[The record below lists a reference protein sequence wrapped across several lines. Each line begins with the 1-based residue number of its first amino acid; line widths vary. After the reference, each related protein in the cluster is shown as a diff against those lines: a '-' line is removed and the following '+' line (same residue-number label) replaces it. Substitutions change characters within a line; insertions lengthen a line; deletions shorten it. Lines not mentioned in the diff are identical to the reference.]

1 MSPKRALVLIIFIT
15 LIALGVSLPAGYPL
29 KFSLGNI
36 TIDRELEPL
45 GINIQNERFNIVK
58 MPRTV
63 LGLDVAG
70 GARLVYE
77 TDLSAIAQS
86 DYQDAL
92 DATRNIIEQRVN
104 LFGVTEP
111 VVRTSQV
118 GDSHRIIVEL
128 PGIADVSS
136 ARALIGQTAL
146 LEIRQFPSDMEASVA
161 ATLFPSY
168 EVTGET
174 GLTGKDL
181 RKANVTFDQTNGQS
195 VVQLLFTSEGGKL
208 FEEIT
213 RNNVG
218 RQLPIFLDGFPITN
232 PRVDQVITGGTAV
245 ISGGFTP
252 EQAKY
257 LSIQLNSGALPVPIA
272 VVEEKTVGPTL
283 GKESV
288 GKSVRAGLIGLGI
301 VMVFMCLYYGRL
313 GILASIAL
321 TIYGVVTYAI
331 FRIIPITLTLPGI
344 AGFILSIG
352 MAVDSNILIFERIKE
367 ELRDGRPWNI
377 AMEAGFGRAWDSIR
391 DANVTTL
398 LTCFILFNP
407 FNWEFLP
414 QFGLA
419 RGFAAT
425 LALGIIVSLFT
436 GIVVSRNLIRVFMSG
451 KDIRHD

>member
-1 MSPKRALVLIIFIT
+1 MNPKRALIVIIIVT
-15 LIALGVSLPAGYPL
+15 LLAIGVSLPEGYPL
-29 KFSLGNI
+29 KFSLGKI
-36 TIDRELEPL
+36 TIDRELQPL

-77 TDLSAIAQS
+77 TDISAIAQS

-104 LFGVTEP
+104 MFGVTEP
-111 VVRTSQV
+111 VVRTSQM

-128 PGIADVSS
+128 PGVTDVAL
-136 ARALIGQTAL
+136 ARDLIGQTAL
-146 LEIRQFPSDMEASVA
+146 LEVREFPGDIEASVA

-168 EVTGET
+168 EVTQDT

-181 RKANVTFDQTNGQS
+181 RKASVTFDQTNGQS

-213 RNNVG
+213 KRNVG
-218 RQLPIFLDGFPITN
+218 KQLPIFLDGFPITN
-232 PRVDQVITGGTAV
+232 PRVDSVIAGGTAI
-245 ISGGFTP
+245 ISGQFTP

-257 LSIQLNSGALPVPIA
+257 LSIQLNSGALPVPVSVI
-272 VVEEKTVGPTL
+272 EEKTVGPTL

-288 GKSVRAGLIGLGI
+288 EKSVRAGLIGLGM
-301 VMVFMCLYYGRL
+301 VMVFMCLYYGKM
-313 GILASIAL
+313 GVLASIAL
-321 TIYGVVTYAI
+321 AIYGVITYAI
-331 FRIIPITLTLPGI
+331 FRIIPVTMTLPGI

-367 ELRDGRPWNI
+367 EVREGRSWNI
-377 AMEAGFGRAWDSIR
+377 AMESGFGRAWDSIR

-425 LALGIIVSLFT
+425 LAIGIIVGLFT
-436 GIVVSRNLIRVFMSG
+436 GIVVSRNLIRVFMG
-451 KDIRHD
+451 K